1 MNLQKLKISQTKEL
15 LKELGIDV
23 WVVFVRETP
32 MMADPVLALV
42 VGHEVTWQSFF
53 IYTSDG
59 QSLALVGN
67 FDKDNFIRSGC
78 FDKVLTY
85 TQSVKEQFVDL
96 ITEIDPQKIALNY
109 STSDSAS
116 DGLTHGMF
124 MLISEYLEGT
134 PYQSRIISAEEI
146 VSKLRSRKLPEEIN
160 LLKKAAEIA
169 AEVWEEISHEI
180 KIGMTEKEVAAIID
194 SKIKERG
201 CTNSFDTLVNAG
213 DKTEP
218 GHGLPTAAKID
229 KGDLV
234 HIDFGVLYQGF
245 CSDIQRLLYFN
256 RPNESS
262 PPLELLDAFNT
273 VRDIITET
281 GKECRP
287 GKKGYEIDQI
297 ARKILT
303 DHGYPE
309 YQHALGHQL
318 GRSVHDGGAILG
330 PEWARYGITPAMPLE
345 ENNVFTLELEIML
358 PGIGCVGL
366 EEDMCIT
373 NDGAEFLCNR
383 QKELVVR

>member
-169 AEVWEEISHEI
+169 SEVWEEASGEI
-180 KIGMTEKEVAAIID
+180 KTGMTEKEVAAIID

-256 RPNESS
+256 RPNENS
-262 PPLELLDAFNT
+262 PPAELLDAFNT

-373 NDGAEFLCNR
+373 KEGAEFLCNR

>member
-134 PYQSRIISAEEI
+134 PYHNRIISAEEI

-160 LLKKAAEIA
+160 LLRKAAEIA
-169 AEVWEEISHEI
+169 SEVWEEASGEI

-256 RPNESS
+256 RPNENS
-262 PPLELLDAFNT
+262 PPAELLDAFNT

-373 NDGAEFLCNR
+373 KEGAEFLCNR

>member
-1 MNLQKLKISQTKEL
+1 LK
-15 LKELGIDV
+15 IDV
-23 WVVFVRETP
+23 WVVFVRETS
-32 MMADPVLALV
+32 MMADPVLSLV
-42 VGHEVTWQSFF
+42 VGQEVTWQSFF
-53 IYTSDG
+53 IYTADG
-59 QSLALVGN
+59 QSIALVGN
-67 FDKDNFIRSGC
+67 FDKDNFVRSGC

-85 TQSVKEQFVDL
+85 TQSVKEQFVEL
-96 ITEIDPQKIALNY
+96 ITEQDPQNIALNY
-109 STSDSAS
+109 STSDTAS

-124 MLISEYLEGT
+124 MLLNEYLEGT
-134 PYQSRIISAEEI
+134 PYHSRIISAAEI

-160 LLKKAAEIA
+160 LLRKAAEIA
-169 AEVWEEISHEI
+169 SEIWEEASDEI

-194 SKIKERG
+194 KCIKDSD

-218 GHGLPTAAKID
+218 GHGLPTDAKIE

-234 HIDFGVLYQGF
+234 HIDFGVLYHEF
-245 CSDIQRLLYFN
+245 CSDIQRLLYFD

-262 PPLELLDAFNT
+262 PPSELLDAFRI

-287 GKKGYEIDQI
+287 GKKGYEIDQM
-297 ARKILT
+297 ARNILT

-309 YQHALGHQL
+309 CQHALGHQL

-330 PEWARYGITPAMPLE
+330 PKWERYGITPTMPLE
-345 ENNVFTLELEIML
+345 KNNVFTLELEIIL

-373 NDGAEFLCNR
+373 NEGAEFLCNR
-383 QKELVVR
+383 QKELIVR

>member
-15 LKELGIDV
+15 LKELGIDI

-53 IYTSDG
+53 IYTSGG

-96 ITEIDPQKIALNY
+96 ITEQDPQKIALNY

-124 MLISEYLEGT
+124 MLISEYLERT
-134 PYQSRIISAEEI
+134 SYHSRIISAEEI
-146 VSKLRSRKLPEEIN
+146 VSKLRSRKLPQEIN

-169 AEVWEEISHEI
+169 SEVWEEVSKEI
-180 KIGMTEKEVAAIID
+180 KTGMTEKEVAAIID
-194 SKIKERG
+194 SKIKEKG

-373 NDGAEFLCNR
+373 NEGAEFLCNR
-383 QKELVVR
+383 QKVLVVR

>member
-15 LKELGIDV
+15 LKELGIDI

-124 MLISEYLEGT
+124 MLISEYLERT
-134 PYQSRIISAEEI
+134 SYHSRIISAEKI

-160 LLKKAAEIA
+160 LLRKAAEIA

-180 KIGMTEKEVAAIID
+180 KTGMTEKEVAAIID
-194 SKIKERG
+194 SKIKEKG
-201 CTNSFDTLVNAG
+201 CANSFDTLVNAG

-234 HIDFGVLYQGF
+234 HIDFGVLYQNF

-262 PPLELLDAFNT
+262 PPAELLDAFNT

-345 ENNVFTLELEIML
+345 KNNVFTLELEIML

>member
-23 WVVFVRETP
+23 WLVFVRETP

-169 AEVWEEISHEI
+169 SEVWEEVSKEI
-180 KIGMTEKEVAAIID
+180 KTGMTEKEVAAIID
-194 SKIKERG
+194 SKIKEKG

-373 NDGAEFLCNR
+373 NEGAEFLCNR

>member
-134 PYQSRIISAEEI
+134 PYHSRIISAEEI

-169 AEVWEEISHEI
+169 SEVWEEVSKEI
-180 KIGMTEKEVAAIID
+180 KTGMTEKEVAAIID
-194 SKIKERG
+194 SKIKEKG

-262 PPLELLDAFNT
+262 PPAELLDAFNT

-373 NDGAEFLCNR
+373 NEGAEFLCNR

>member
-23 WVVFVRETP
+23 WLVFVRETP

-146 VSKLRSRKLPEEIN
+146 VSKLRSRKLPQEIN

-169 AEVWEEISHEI
+169 SEVWEEVSKDI
-180 KIGMTEKEVAAIID
+180 KTGMTEKEVAAIID

-330 PEWARYGITPAMPLE
+330 PEWARYA
-345 ENNVFTLELEIML
+345 
-358 PGIGCVGL
+358 
-366 EEDMCIT
+366 
-373 NDGAEFLCNR
+373 
-383 QKELVVR
+383 

>member
-109 STSDSAS
+109 STSDSAA

-124 MLISEYLEGT
+124 MLIGEYLEGT
-134 PYQSRIISAEEI
+134 PYHSRIISAEEI

-160 LLKKAAEIA
+160 LLRKAAEIA
-169 AEVWEEISHEI
+169 SEVWEEASGEI

-256 RPNESS
+256 RPNENS
-262 PPLELLDAFNT
+262 PPAELLDAFNT

-373 NDGAEFLCNR
+373 KEGAEFLCNR

>member
-1 MNLQKLKISQTKEL
+1 MNLQKSKISQAKEL
-15 LKELGIDV
+15 LKELEIDI

-32 MMADPVLALV
+32 MMADPVLSLV

-53 IYTSDG
+53 IFTSGG
-59 QSLALVGN
+59 QSIALVGN
-67 FDKDNFIRSGC
+67 FDKDNFVRSGC

-96 ITEIDPQKIALNY
+96 ITEQDPQKIALNY

-124 MLISEYLEGT
+124 MLINDYFEGT

-146 VSKLRSRKLPEEIN
+146 VSKLRSRKLPEEIT
-160 LLKKAAEIA
+160 LLKKAAGIASEI
-169 AEVWEEISHEI
+169 WEEAADEI
-180 KIGMTEKEVAAIID
+180 KIGLTEKEVAAIID
-194 SKIKERG
+194 SKIKDRG

-218 GHGLPTAAKID
+218 GHGLPTDAKIE

-234 HIDFGVLYQGF
+234 HIDFGVLYLEF

-262 PPLELLDAFNT
+262 PPAELLDAFNI

-281 GKECRP
+281 GKECRL
-287 GKKGYEIDQI
+287 GKKGFEIDQM

-309 YQHALGHQL
+309 YEHALGHQL

-330 PEWARYGITPAMPLE
+330 PKWERYGKTPEMPLE
-345 ENNVFTLELEIML
+345 KNNVFTLELEIIL

-373 NDGAEFLCNR
+373 DEGAEFLCNR
-383 QKELVVR
+383 QKELIVR

>member
-1 MNLQKLKISQTKEL
+1 MNLQKSKISQAKKL
-15 LKELGIDV
+15 LKELGIDI

-32 MMADPVLALV
+32 MMADPVLSLV

-53 IYTSDG
+53 VFTSGG
-59 QSLALVGN
+59 QSIALVGN
-67 FDKDNFIRSGC
+67 FDKDNFVRSGC

-96 ITEIDPQKIALNY
+96 ITEQDPQKIALNY

-134 PYQSRIISAEEI
+134 SYDSRIISAEEI
-146 VSKLRSRKLPEEIN
+146 VSKLRSRKLPEEIT
-160 LLKKAAEIA
+160 LLKKAAGIASEI
-169 AEVWEEISHEI
+169 WEEVSDEI
-180 KIGMTEKEVAAIID
+180 KIGLTEKEVAAIID
-194 SKIKERG
+194 SKIKDRG

-218 GHGLPTAAKID
+218 GHGLPTDAKIE

-234 HIDFGVLYQGF
+234 HIDFGVLYQNF

-262 PPLELLDAFNT
+262 PPAELIDAFIT

-287 GKKGYEIDQI
+287 GKKGYEIDQM

-309 YQHALGHQL
+309 YEHALGHQL

-330 PEWARYGITPAMPLE
+330 PKWERYGKTPAMPLE
-345 ENNVFTLELEIML
+345 KNNVFTLELEIIL

-373 NDGAEFLCNR
+373 DEGAEFLCNR
-383 QKELVVR
+383 QKELIVR

>member
-134 PYQSRIISAEEI
+134 PYHSRIISAEEI

-169 AEVWEEISHEI
+169 SEVWEEVSKEI
-180 KIGMTEKEVAAIID
+180 KTGMTEKEVAAIID

-201 CTNSFDTLVNAG
+201 CSNSFDTLVNAG

-373 NDGAEFLCNR
+373 NEGAEFLCNR
-383 QKELVVR
+383 QKVLVVR

>member
-1 MNLQKLKISQTKEL
+1 MNLQKSKINQAKEL
-15 LKELGIDV
+15 LKELGIDI

-32 MMADPVLALV
+32 MMADPVLSLV

-53 IYTSDG
+53 VFTSGG
-59 QSLALVGN
+59 QSIALVGN
-67 FDKDNFIRSGC
+67 FDKDNFVRSGC

-85 TQSVKEQFVDL
+85 TQSAREQFVEL
-96 ITEIDPQKIALNY
+96 ISELDPQKIALNY

-124 MLISEYLEGT
+124 MLINDYLEGT

-146 VSKLRSRKLPEEIN
+146 VSKLRSRKLPEEIT

-169 AEVWEEISHEI
+169 SEIWEKAADEI
-180 KIGMTEKEVAAIID
+180 KIGLTEKKVAAIID
-194 SKIKERG
+194 SKIKDRG

-218 GHGLPTAAKID
+218 GHGLPTDAKIE

-234 HIDFGVLYQGF
+234 HIDFGVLFQGF

-262 PPLELLDAFNT
+262 PPAELLDAFNI

-287 GKKGYEIDQI
+287 GKKGYEIDQM

-309 YQHALGHQL
+309 YEHALGHQL

-330 PEWARYGITPAMPLE
+330 PKWERYGITPEMPLE
-345 ENNVFTLELEIML
+345 KNNVFTLELEIIL

-373 NDGAEFLCNR
+373 DEGAEFLCNR
-383 QKELVVR
+383 QKELIVR

>member
-96 ITEIDPQKIALNY
+96 ITEQDPQKIALNY
-109 STSDSAS
+109 STSDSAA

-124 MLISEYLEGT
+124 MLISEYLEET
-134 PYQSRIISAEEI
+134 PYHSRIISAEEI

-213 DKTEP
+213 DKTDP

-256 RPNESS
+256 RPDENS
-262 PPLELLDAFNT
+262 PPAELLDAFNT

-373 NDGAEFLCNR
+373 KEGAEFLCNR

>member
-109 STSDSAS
+109 STSDSAA

-124 MLISEYLEGT
+124 MLIGEYLEGT
-134 PYQSRIISAEEI
+134 PYHSRIISAEEI

-160 LLKKAAEIA
+160 LLRKAAEIA
-169 AEVWEEISHEI
+169 SEVWEEASGEI

-256 RPNESS
+256 RPNENSL
-262 PPLELLDAFNT
+262 PAELLDAFNT

-330 PEWARYGITPAMPLE
+330 PEWARYGITPAMSLE

-373 NDGAEFLCNR
+373 NEGAEFLCNR

>member
-1 MNLQKLKISQTKEL
+1 MNLQKSKISQAKEL
-15 LKELGIDV
+15 LKELDIDI

-32 MMADPVLALV
+32 MMADPVLSLV

-53 IYTSDG
+53 VFTSGG
-59 QSLALVGN
+59 QSIALVGN
-67 FDKDNFIRSGC
+67 FDKDNFVRSGC

-85 TQSVKEQFVDL
+85 TQSAREQFVEL
-96 ITEIDPQKIALNY
+96 ISELDPQKIALNY

-124 MLISEYLEGT
+124 MLINDYLEGT

-146 VSKLRSRKLPEEIN
+146 VSKLRSRKLPEEIT

-169 AEVWEEISHEI
+169 SEIWEKAADEI
-180 KIGMTEKEVAAIID
+180 KIGLTEKKVAAIID
-194 SKIKERG
+194 SKIKDRG

-218 GHGLPTAAKID
+218 GHGLPTDAKIE

-234 HIDFGVLYQGF
+234 HIDFGVLFQGF

-256 RPNESS
+256 RQNESS
-262 PPLELLDAFNT
+262 PPSELLDAFNT

-281 GKECRP
+281 AKECRP
-287 GKKGYEIDQI
+287 RKKGYEIDQM
-297 ARKILT
+297 ARKILA

-309 YQHALGHQL
+309 YEHALGHQL

-330 PEWARYGITPAMPLE
+330 PKWERYGMTPEMSLE
-345 ENNVFTLELEIML
+345 KNNVFTLELEIIL

-373 NDGAEFLCNR
+373 DEGAEFLCNR
-383 QKELVVR
+383 QKELIVR

>member
-1 MNLQKLKISQTKEL
+1 MNLQNSKISQAKEL
-15 LKELGIDV
+15 LKELGIDI
-23 WVVFVRETP
+23 WVVFVRETS
-32 MMADPVLALV
+32 MMADPVLSLV
-42 VGHEVTWQSFF
+42 VGHGVTRQSFF
-53 IYTSDG
+53 VYTSSG
-59 QSLALVGN
+59 QSIALVGN
-67 FDKDNFIRSGC
+67 FDKDNFVRSGC

-96 ITEIDPQKIALNY
+96 ITEQDPQKIALNY
-109 STSDSAS
+109 STSDSAA

-124 MLISEYLEGT
+124 TLLNKYLEGT
-134 PYQSRIISAEEI
+134 PYHSRIISSEEI

-169 AEVWEEISHEI
+169 SEVWEEASGEI
-180 KIGMTEKEVAAIID
+180 KIGLTEKEVAAIID
-194 SKIKERG
+194 NKIKDRG

-218 GHGLPTAAKID
+218 GHGLPTDAKIE

-234 HIDFGVLYQGF
+234 HIDFGVVYQKF

-262 PPLELLDAFNT
+262 PPAELLDAFAT

-281 GKECRP
+281 AQECRP
-287 GKKGYEIDQI
+287 GKKGYEIDQM

-309 YQHALGHQL
+309 YEHALGHQL

-330 PEWARYGITPAMPLE
+330 PKWERYGITPQMPLE
-345 ENNVFTLELEIML
+345 ENNVFTLELEIIL

-373 NDGAEFLCNR
+373 NEGAEFLSNR
-383 QKELVVR
+383 QKELIVR

>member
-15 LKELGIDV
+15 LKELGIDI

-124 MLISEYLEGT
+124 MLISEYLERT
-134 PYQSRIISAEEI
+134 SYHSRIISAEEI

-160 LLKKAAEIA
+160 LLRKAAEIA

-180 KIGMTEKEVAAIID
+180 KTGMTEKEVAAIID
-194 SKIKERG
+194 SKIKEKG
-201 CTNSFDTLVNAG
+201 CANSFDTLVNAG

-234 HIDFGVLYQGF
+234 HIDFGVLYQNF

-262 PPLELLDAFNT
+262 PPAELLDAFNT

-345 ENNVFTLELEIML
+345 KNNVFTLELEIML

>member
-23 WVVFVRETP
+23 WLVFVRETP

-169 AEVWEEISHEI
+169 SEVWEEVSKEI
-180 KIGMTEKEVAAIID
+180 KTGMTEKEVAAIID

-373 NDGAEFLCNR
+373 NEGAEFLCNR
-383 QKELVVR
+383 QKVLVVR